1 MVRTFVLS
9 PRWLALHVVAI
20 ALVAAFAAL
29 GWWQLDA
36 YRTSQDR
43 HDTRAADAVPL
54 SEVIEPGQPVE
65 YAQDRPVIAD
75 GFYVASL
82 AVPAR
87 VNAGVLGAYAVGALE
102 TGDGVLIVLRGWAAA
117 ADGIAV
123 APSGDMSVTGHL
135 LPEESDAEASG
146 RELGPDQIGYL
157 ASAPAAAALGRDD
170 IYAGYLVLSSEE
182 PDHTATLER
191 LDIDELAPIRN
202 VGPWQNLSYW
212 AQWWVFAAAVIV
224 FWVSFLRAG
233 IRRARQEPTQV
244 AATQPAPLP
253 RPSAPR

>member
-20 ALVAAFAAL
+20 ALVAAFVAL

-43 HDTRAADAVPL
+43 HDKREAEAAPFAQA
-54 SEVIEPGQPVE
+54 IETGQSAGPTLDGPV
-65 YAQDRPVIAD
+65 VAD
-75 GFYVASL
+75 GSYVASL
-82 AVPAR
+82 VVPAR
-87 VNAGVLGAYAVGALE
+87 VNDGVLGAYAVGALD
-102 TGDGVLIVLRGWAAA
+102 TGDGVLIVLRGWSPR
-117 ADGIAV
+117 ADQVPV
-123 APSGDMSVTGHL
+123 APPGDVIVTGHI
-135 LPEESDAEASG
+135 LPDETAAEASG
-146 RELGPDQIGYL
+146 RELAADQIGYL
-157 ASAPAAAALGRDD
+157 ASAPVRATLSRDD
-170 IYAGYLVLSSEE
+170 VHSGYLLLTKEA

-191 LDIDELAPIRN
+191 LDIDEVAPIRN

-224 FWVSFLRAG
+224 FWVSFVRTG
-233 IRRARQEPTQV
+233 IRRSRQGPTPAPEP
-244 AATQPAPLP
+244 QPAPLP